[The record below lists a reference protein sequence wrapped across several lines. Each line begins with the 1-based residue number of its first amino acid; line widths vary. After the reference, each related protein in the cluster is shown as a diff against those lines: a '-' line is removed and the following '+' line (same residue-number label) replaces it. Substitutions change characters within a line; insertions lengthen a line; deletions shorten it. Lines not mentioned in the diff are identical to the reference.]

1 MEKLN
6 LQELRADKER
16 LEQTIN
22 DLLGAFL
29 KKHELSPREV
39 VITNPSC
46 YPSMTFNSCQPDS
59 SYHVCIRFEI

>member
-22 DLLGAFL
+22 DLLGTFL
-29 KKHELSPREV
+29 KKHELLPREV
-39 VITNPSC
+39 VIANPSC
-46 YPSMTFNSCQPDS
+46 YPSATFNSCPPDS

>member
-1 MEKLN
+1 MEKIN
-6 LQELRADKER
+6 LQELKADKER

-22 DLLGAFL
+22 DLLGTFL

-39 VITNPSC
+39 VIANPSY
-46 YPSMTFNSCQPDS
+46 YPSATFNSGAPDS